1 MKSKQLLKILG
12 KDTCVSKRNTY
23 FCIVK
28 NGTGNS
34 MSEPRSLNEVS
45 VLIIV

>member
-1 MKSKQLLKILG
+1 MKRYLRFKKKYVFLH
-12 KDTCVSKRNTY
+12 R
-23 FCIVK
+23 K